1 MAEFDQFANQ
11 GGRAAGDPE
20 EAAAAQAKAD
30 ELLRSAGEGDSAD
43 FGGGPLGSHGS
54 HGSHAEPE
62 SADDT
67 ESVEPDFAEPDFAKP
82 DEV

>member
-1 MAEFDQFANQ
+1 MADFDQFANQ
-11 GGRAAGDPE
+11 GGRAAGDAE

-30 ELLRSAGEGDSAD
+30 ELLRSASEGDSAD

-54 HGSHAEPE
+54 HAEPE

-67 ESVEPDFAEPDFAKP
+67 EFIEPDFAEPDFAKP